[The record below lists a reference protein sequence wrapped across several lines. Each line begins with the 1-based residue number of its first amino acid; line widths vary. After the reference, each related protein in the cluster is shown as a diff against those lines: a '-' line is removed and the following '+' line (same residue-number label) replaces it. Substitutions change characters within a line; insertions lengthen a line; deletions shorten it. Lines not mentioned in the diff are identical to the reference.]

1 MTNRCKPGDVAMI
14 IQNIDHNLGKMVV
27 VERPYGMKEYD
38 TYGSLFCWYILS
50 LGGKL
55 KTSDG
60 ELVWYGHIPDMALR
74 PIGDGQLDVA
84 AIRRAHADS
93 DFAEALQELAQVF
106 REIEEDAPTVH
117 QR

>member
-1 MTNRCKPGDVAMI
+1 MI
-14 IQNIDHNLGKMVV
+14 TQNIDHNLGKMVV

-60 ELVWYGHIPDMALR
+60 ELVWYGHIPDIALR
-74 PIGDGQLDVA
+74 PIGDGQLDAA
-84 AIRRAHADS
+84 AIRHAHVDAD
-93 DFAEALQELAQVF
+93 FEEALRELAQVL
-106 REIEEDAPTVH
+106 RGTQEKELAPAEEKPSGSAH
-117 QR
+117 QG